1 MKSLNPFDYLGLD
14 SSTITEMLNEWGCQ
28 VDEPT
33 VKHYMYIG
41 IPVFLLCFCVVR
53 ILAHFIGKRR
63 KINRWRREKIEE
75 KLGREFGMFIDNH
88 SNFWYRLWYYFVG
101 KKARNIFIETKF
113 QVNPPHDKEDPKEN
127 SFTEPPHNLIDFY
140 IKKVLVK
147 DNKPGFLYCV
157 LGGSGMGKTTFSV
170 NLIKRYYYAHTEKD
184 LPYDIFLLSLS
195 NETVMQDI
203 QRIAE
208 PQKSILILDAL
219 DENTD
224 AVRDYAAFI
233 SQLEDAVS
241 HFRIVIVTCRTQFFA
256 NEESEPNRSKLT
268 YYSKGLSFQ
277 EYTRHYIT
285 IFDDDDIENY
295 IRQRFGL
302 NKKKRRSARHIVDKC
317 SSVLVRPLLL
327 SYIDDLVG
335 SPSLETFFTCDIYSA
350 LIDKWIVREV
360 NFWETKKQRIM
371 PELKSQLY
379 EFSEKLALEIFTNR
393 ESTGGLF
400 TTANDFDV
408 FLKQNNYT
416 GPYSYSGRSL
426 VNRDSAGNCK
436 FAHKSFLEYFL
447 ALQMFKNNVMIP
459 FEGMDMVK
467 AFYHELCMKEFSSLV
482 HQNKVGSAYYGKTSV
497 LIINDVD
504 GYKLEHL
511 NVVDI
516 WRVIMISWGAA
527 TDRFIDW
534 LMTNHQMERLVVFNY
549 NGAGTLKKIL
559 KLHHL
564 KSLFILGDDVPS
576 NNFVRKIE
584 NKVDIFDWK
593 HDSKRVSLT
602 SKDIET
608 IMQKIEISHLLSNKK
623 SVIRVINQHLN

>member
-1 MKSLNPFDYLGLD
+1 
-14 SSTITEMLNEWGCQ
+14 
-28 VDEPT
+28 
-33 VKHYMYIG
+33 
-41 IPVFLLCFCVVR
+41 
-53 ILAHFIGKRR
+53 
-63 KINRWRREKIEE
+63 
-75 KLGREFGMFIDNH
+75 
-88 SNFWYRLWYYFVG
+88 
-101 KKARNIFIETKF
+101 
-113 QVNPPHDKEDPKEN
+113 
-127 SFTEPPHNLIDFY
+127 
-140 IKKVLVK
+140 
-147 DNKPGFLYCV
+147 
-157 LGGSGMGKTTFSV
+157 MGKTTFSV